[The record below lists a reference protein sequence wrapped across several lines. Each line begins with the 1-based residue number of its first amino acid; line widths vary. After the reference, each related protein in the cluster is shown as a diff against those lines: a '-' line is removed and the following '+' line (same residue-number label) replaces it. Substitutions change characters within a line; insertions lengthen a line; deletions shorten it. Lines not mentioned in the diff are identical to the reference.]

1 MAIHE
6 ARTRE
11 SRVTGLAFFRN
22 ILYAVIF
29 PAMVVGLLLVKIPDR
44 ALVHSYLGGRP
55 SLVLVI
61 LGVGGFIVV
70 LLGLAFIGVSSI
82 RRRWKK
88 RLSPSYVESIGN
100 DASRR

>member
-29 PAMVVGLLLVKIPDR
+29 PIIVIGLLLVKIPER

-55 SLVLVI
+55 SFALVI
-61 LGVGGFIVV
+61 LAVSGFIVV
-70 LLGLAFIGVSSI
+70 FLVFAFIGVPSI
-82 RRRWKK
+82 RRRSKK
-88 RLSPSYVESIGN
+88 R
-100 DASRR
+100 